1 MAGIERWMCDSILKP
16 AKECQ
21 GNHRALGRVLPLRKS
36 QSSMQ
41 FGRSQFTL
49 SSVPG
54 GPEETKSCGTF
65 VVLVSIEP
73 ATFGS

>member
-1 MAGIERWMCDSILKP
+1 MTQSISLGRAVKG
-16 AKECQ
+16 CQ

-41 FGRSQFTL
+41 FGRNQFTL

-54 GPEETKSCGTF
+54 GPEETKSCGTA
-65 VVLVSIEP
+65 VVLVSVEWPMVHETIK
-73 ATFGS
+73 